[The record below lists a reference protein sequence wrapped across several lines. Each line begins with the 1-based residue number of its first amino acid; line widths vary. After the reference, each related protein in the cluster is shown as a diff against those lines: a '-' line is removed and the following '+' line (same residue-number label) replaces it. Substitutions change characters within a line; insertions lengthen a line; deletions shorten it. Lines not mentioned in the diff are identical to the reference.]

1 MATRLQD
8 KKTDLLER
16 VVDRL
21 HDKFTDDAAERAE
34 AFIRHYYRAVAPVD
48 LLERDPLDVYGA
60 ALSHLRLGEHRHAGQ
75 ALVRVYNPQIE
86 QHGWQSTHTVVEV
99 VTDDMPFLVDSMSMA
114 LNRLGLLIHI
124 TIHPVMPV
132 KRDAEGVV
140 EAVLDAAAADG
151 GDPRRESYMHFEV
164 DRQSDPER
172 IEAVR
177 ADLESVL
184 ADVRVTVEDWRPI
197 IGKVEVAIEELQRGA
212 RVLEAADLAEA
223 EAFVRWIADN
233 HFTFLGYACYDLIR
247 DKAGDQLKRVEAS
260 ALGLL
265 KRQRTGSRT
274 SRSFASLPPELR
286 HQARAALPLVITKA
300 STRSTVHRP
309 VYLDYVGVRRF
320 DAKGKVLGEHRFLGL
335 FTSAA
340 YNRNPR
346 SIPLLR
352 HKVSRMVARADL
364 APTGH
369 SGKALVNILD
379 TYPRDELF
387 QTSDDDLFETV
398 QEILHLHERQ
408 SLRLFLR
415 RDAFARFVSCMIYV
429 PRERYNTEIRRKF
442 QDILLEALNGTEV
455 EFQAQVSESILARIQ
470 FIVRTPDGIP
480 IGIDRGEIEARLI
493 EASRS
498 WSDVLSEALTDA
510 HGEEE
515 GNRLARA
522 YGEAIPI
529 GYQEQVPA
537 RAAVPDIDRIDRLAK
552 GEIELAMSLYRPL
565 EQDTGEL
572 CLKLVR
578 AGHAIALS
586 DVLPVLEN
594 MGLRV
599 VQEQPYEVTTAA
611 GTTFWLHN
619 FTVEPLRVGELDPD
633 QAGPDFQDAFLR
645 VWRGEAEN
653 DGFNQLVLRAGLNW
667 RQVVV
672 LRTYCK
678 YLLQIGIPFSQAY
691 MEQTLVSNPELARRL
706 AELFEARFDPDAAG
720 DRPARLASL
729 EAEFRSGLDGV
740 ANLDEDRILRRF
752 MRLILATLRT
762 NFYQPGP
769 EGAPAQPYLSIKI
782 DPALVPDMPLPRPAY
797 EIFVYAPRTEGVHL
811 RGGKVARGGIRWS
824 DRRED
829 FRTEVLGL
837 MKAQMVKNGVIVP
850 VGAKGG
856 FVVKR
861 PPKGGDRAALQAEVI
876 ACYQTLMRGMLDL
889 TDNRVGDQVVVPA
902 RVVRY
907 DNDDPY
913 LVVAADKGTATFS
926 DIANAISLEYGH
938 WLGDAFASG
947 GSAGYDHKGMG
958 ITARGAWESVKRH
971 FLELGR
977 DCQEEPFTV
986 IGIGDMSGDVFGN
999 GMLLSEQ
1006 IRLIAAFDHRHVF
1019 IDPDPDPATSFAERR
1034 RLFELPRSSWDDYDR
1049 SLLSPAGGVWPRT
1062 AKSIRLA
1069 PEARRALE
1077 VEAEEFSPQELIRAI
1092 LLAPVDLFWNGG
1104 IGTYVKAAVERHAEA
1119 FDRANDGVRV
1129 DAEQLRCKVIGEG
1142 GNLGLTQ
1149 RARIAFA
1156 QKGGR
1161 INTDFI
1167 DNSAGVDCSDHE
1179 VNIKILLGAVVG
1191 QGDMTGKQRDQ
1202 LLAEMTDEVGG
1213 LVLRNNVLQVQ
1224 AISLAEARP
1233 AELLDS
1239 QAGFMRRLEASG
1251 RLNRELEM
1259 LPDEETLGRRRQ
1271 AGQGLF
1277 RPEVAVLL
1285 AYAKMA
1291 LYDELLASELPEDP
1305 YLLQDLVKYFP
1316 RPLRKRFRGQI
1327 AHHRL
1332 RREIIATLVA
1342 NSIVNRGLGEFV
1354 SELGEQTG
1362 RSITSIARAY
1372 IVTRDTFGLVPLLG
1386 QLELLAGRIAAPQL
1400 MALLGEARVALVR
1413 GTEWFLRNLPAP
1425 IDVKASV
1432 ERFRAG
1438 IASLLDKLDLVLAAP
1453 DRQRLGQAMIEH
1465 RGREIEAESAWRL
1478 AALPYLFPACE
1489 VVTVA
1494 DVVDTEVVTA
1504 GSTYFALDAR
1514 LHLDRLRD
1522 RLERASPRNHW
1533 ERVALAGLY
1542 EDMVDEHRRLTIQ
1555 AFDSELV
1562 RPHTG
1567 AGPEALQEAVTTW
1580 LRSEVAGFGR
1590 WQRLLIELD
1599 SQPSADLAM
1608 LSVAIRTLGAL
1619 DASHADAA

>member
-1 MATRLQD
+1 MPTRLQD

-21 HDKFTDDAAERAE
+21 HEKLTDGPAERAE
-34 AFIRHYYRAVAPVD
+34 AFVRHYYRSVAPVD
-48 LLERDPLDVYGA
+48 LLERDPLDIYGA
-60 ALSHLRLGEHRHAGQ
+60 ALAHLRLGEHRQPGQ

-99 VTDDMPFLVDSMSMA
+99 VTDDMPFLVDSVSMA

-124 TIHPVMPV
+124 TIHPVMPI
-132 KRDAEGVV
+132 KRDAAGALK
-140 EAVLDAAAADG
+140 AVLQSAAADG
-151 GDPRRESYMHFEV
+151 GDARFESYMHFEV

-172 IEAVR
+172 IEAIR
-177 ADLESVL
+177 SDIERVL
-184 ADVRVTVEDWRPI
+184 ADVRAAVEDWRLI
-197 IGKVEVAIEELQRGA
+197 LGKVEVAIEDLRRGA
-212 RVLEAADLAEA
+212 PALEPAELAEA
-223 EAFVRWIADN
+223 EAFLRWIADN
-233 HFTFLGYACYDLIR
+233 HFTFLGYACYELIR
-247 DKAGDQLKRVEAS
+247 DKAGDQLKRLEDS
-260 ALGLL
+260 PLGLL
-265 KRQRTGSRT
+265 KRQATGSST
-274 SRSFASLPPELR
+274 SRSFAALPPEIR
-286 HQARAALPLVITKA
+286 RQARAPVPLVITKGN
-300 STRSTVHRP
+300 TRSTVHRP

-320 DAKGKVLGEHRFLGL
+320 DAKGKVIGEHRFLGL

-346 SIPLLR
+346 EIPLLR
-352 HKVSRMVARADL
+352 HKAERMLKRAAL
-364 APTGH
+364 APTSH
-369 SGKALVNILD
+369 SGKALVNILE

-387 QTSDDDLFETV
+387 QTSDDDLFDTL

-415 RDAFARFVSCMIYV
+415 RDAFARFVSCLIYV
-429 PRERYNTEIRRKF
+429 PRERYNTEIRRRF
-442 QDILLEALNGTEV
+442 QDILLEALNGTEA

-480 IGIDRGEIEARLI
+480 SGIDRGEIEARLV

-498 WSDVLSEALTDA
+498 WNDVLSEALIDA

-515 GNRLARA
+515 GIRLWRA

-529 GYQEQVPA
+529 GYQEHVPA
-537 RAAVPDIDRIDRLAK
+537 RAAVPDIDRLDRLAK

-565 EQDTGEL
+565 EQGAGGL

-578 AGHAIALS
+578 AGQAIALS

-599 VQEQPYEVTTAA
+599 LQEQPYEFVVA
-611 GTTFWLHN
+611 GGVTFWLHN
-619 FTVEPLRVGELDPD
+619 FTVEPIRAGELDPD
-633 QAGPDFQDAFLR
+633 LHGLDFQDAFLR

-667 RQVVV
+667 RQVMV

-691 MEQTLVSNPELARRL
+691 MEQTLVNNPELAGRL
-706 AELFEARFDPDAAG
+706 PELFEARFDPDAGG
-720 DRPARLASL
+720 DRQALLARL
-729 EAEFRSGLDGV
+729 EAEFRAGLDGV

-752 MRLILATLRT
+752 MRLILASLRT
-762 NFYQPGP
+762 NYYQSGP
-769 EGAPAQPYLSIKI
+769 DGAPYKPYFSIKI
-782 DPALVPDMPLPRPAY
+782 DPAAVPDMPLPRPAY
-797 EIFVYAPRTEGVHL
+797 EIFVYAPRMEGVHL

-837 MKAQMVKNGVIVP
+837 MKAQMVKNCVIVP

-861 PPKGGDRAALQAEVI
+861 PPRAGDRAALQAEVV
-876 ACYQTLMRGMLDL
+876 ACYQTLMRGMLDI
-889 TDNRVGDQVVVPA
+889 TDNRVGDQIVVRP

-907 DNDDPY
+907 DGDDPY

-926 DIANAISLEYGH
+926 DIANAISIEYGH

-977 DCQEEPFTV
+977 DVQEEPFTV
-986 IGIGDMSGDVFGN
+986 IGVGDMSGDVFGN
-999 GMLLSEQ
+999 GMLLSRQ
-1006 IRLIAAFDHRHVF
+1006 IRLIAAFDHRHVL
-1019 IDPDPDPATSFAERR
+1019 IDPDPDPAASFAERQ
-1034 RLFELPRSSWDDYDR
+1034 RLFGLPRSSWDDYDR
-1049 SLLSPAGGVWPRT
+1049 SLISPGGGVWPRT
-1062 AKSIRLA
+1062 AKAIKLS
-1069 PEARRALE
+1069 PEARRALDVE
-1077 VEAEEFSPQELIRAI
+1077 VEEFTPQELIRAI

-1104 IGTYVKAAVERHAEA
+1104 IGTYVKAAAERHADA

-1129 DAEQLRCKVIGEG
+1129 DAEQLRCKVVGEG
-1142 GNLGLTQ
+1142 GNLGFTQ
-1149 RARIAFA
+1149 RGRIAFA

-1179 VNIKILLGAVVG
+1179 VNIKILLGAVVDA
-1191 QGDMTGKQRDQ
+1191 GDLTLKQRDR
-1202 LLAEMTDEVGG
+1202 LLAEMTDEVAG
-1213 LVLRNNVLQVQ
+1213 LVLRNNILQVQ

-1239 QAGFMRRLEASG
+1239 QAAFIRRLEASG
-1251 RLNRELEM
+1251 RLNRELEV
-1259 LPDEETLGRRRQ
+1259 LPDEESLSRRRQ

-1277 RPEVAVLL
+1277 RPEIAVLL

-1291 LYDELLASELPEDP
+1291 LYHDLLASDLPDDP
-1305 YLLQDLVKYFP
+1305 YLLRDLIKYFP
-1316 RPLRKRFRGQI
+1316 RPLRKRFLQPI
-1327 AHHRL
+1327 AQHRL

-1342 NSIVNRGLGEFV
+1342 NSMVNRGLGEFV

-1362 RSITSIARAY
+1362 RSVTSIARAY
-1372 IVTRDTFGLVPLLG
+1372 IVARDTFALVPLLG
-1386 QLELLAGRIAAPQL
+1386 QLELLAGRIPAPQL
-1400 MALLGEARVALVR
+1400 MTLLGEARLALVR

-1425 IDVKASV
+1425 IDVKSSV
-1432 ERFRAG
+1432 ERFGAG
-1438 IASLLDKLDLVLAAP
+1438 VASLLEKLELVLPAA
-1453 DRQRLGQAMIEH
+1453 DRQRLAEAVTEH
-1465 RGREIEAESAWRL
+1465 RGRGIEADSAWRL
-1478 AALPYLFPACE
+1478 AALPYFAPACE

-1494 DVVDTEVVTA
+1494 DVVGTDVVTA
-1504 GSTYFALDAR
+1504 AGSYFALDAR
-1514 LHLDRLRD
+1514 LHLDRLRQ
-1522 RLERASPRNHW
+1522 RLERAGPRNHW
-1533 ERVALAGLY
+1533 ERAALAGLY
-1542 EDMVDEHRRLTIQ
+1542 EDLVEEHRRLTIQ

-1567 AGPEALQEAVTTW
+1567 AGPEALQDAVAAW
-1580 LRSEVAGFGR
+1580 LQTEVAGFGR

-1599 SQPSADLAM
+1599 SQPSVDLSM
-1608 LSVAIRTLGAL
+1608 LSVAVRTLAVL
-1619 DASHADAA
+1619 DANQAAAA